1 MRRAGHRVRNQED
14 FTVRPLTRLLIVV
27 LLAAAVAVSCGKKNK
42 GDDAKEPE
50 TAEEYLERARGSFLD
65 KGKTIKDLNKAIELD
80 DKCVEAYEQRME
92 VYEARFHKTKRV
104 KDAKQAIRDCSKL
117 LKLEPESPKAAEW
130 MRKRGYFKLQLKR
143 YDAAIADLK
152 RSIEKDNWASK
163 SYQYLAD
170 AYRAKGQPKRAAEAY
185 TDAIRCDPTDASLYW
200 NRCEI
205 YYDLKEYQKVLF
217 DLTKVIEIQPTAK
230 AHLRRADIYRELG
243 EPHKALED
251 IQKAKELDPHYDPD
265 AGVW

>member
-1 MRRAGHRVRNQED
+1 
-14 FTVRPLTRLLIVV
+14 VRPSLKIFVV
-27 LLAAAVAVSCGKKNK
+27 ALLAAAVAVSCGKKKTKNSPQE
-42 GDDAKEPE
+42 AKE
-50 TAEEYLERARGSFLD
+50 YVKRAKENFLD
-65 KGKTIKDLNKAIELD
+65 PDEALRNLNKAIELD
-80 DKCVEAYEQRME
+80 DTCVEAYEQRME